1 MKLLTLC
8 GAVHLFVMTACAA
21 VIPSQTYTEFD
32 WEDSSSKTF
41 AIDLNS
47 ASRIHVAD
55 LDVASKGFRVYDN
68 GVFVGETFTKVSADA
83 ISPFDNTYPYLQGYF
98 NLAKGHH
105 VIQLQLKE
113 PTEGK
118 GSGLIRVLPE
128 SKIVLDFV
136 LPCEYNQ
143 VFSFM

>member
-8 GAVHLFVMTACAA
+8 GAVHLFLMTAYAA

-32 WEDSSSKTF
+32 WEDSSSKSF

-55 LDVASKGFRVYDN
+55 LDAASKGFRVYDN
-68 GVFVGETFTKVSADA
+68 GNFVGETFTKASDDA
-83 ISPFDNTYPYLQGYF
+83 ISPFYNTYPYLQGYF

-105 VIQLQLKE
+105 VIELQLKE

-128 SKIVLDFV
+128 SKITLNIIFTMNYVLSLF
-136 LPCEYNQ
+136 L
-143 VFSFM
+143 